1 MAMNMNNDSR
11 GYQQGGCGMQRM
23 MQKPYPSQLQ
33 PKAQYVPQPASGNMG
48 NSRSCYDNCDKNT
61 IIKNVYEIGF
71 VLTEVMMYL
80 DTHPTDSEALAYYA
94 EMKEQYKMCTRRYNE
109 LCGPLTMLDVKDD
122 NYWTWIAKPMPWE
135 MEG

>member
-11 GYQQGGCGMQRM
+11 GYQQGGYGMQRM

-48 NSRSCYDNCDKNT
+48 SSRSNYDNCDKNT